1 MREYELEISDR
12 YQRTEHF
19 VRQAL
24 RAFHHLR
31 FDRSAARGDDVAD
44 AFGRNGDVGLSVVV
58 DHRLRIHER
67 YGHQRIELERVR
79 AFLNAELNGASAGV
93 LNEERGGIRA
103 VAGYAVADHGA
114 LYLDVL
120 TNGSLQAAQLLVH
133 LGNGLEF
140 GVFADIQRNALVDD
154 QLYRR
159 HTLGG
164 GVEFDTSRAG
174 HRSRIFG
181 YGELDFVVADLVDRD
196 PALAGVADLG
206 RPLHV
211 AGDAYRIF
219 LLAVAVDDH
228 LGRRRGHS
236 EFEHRIDVPLR
247 NRDFLNDVVVL
258 VLAHDAE
265 AGLPQ

>member
-1 MREYELEISDR
+1 M
-12 YQRTEHF
+12 
-19 VRQAL
+19 
-24 RAFHHLR
+24 
-31 FDRSAARGDDVAD
+31 ARPLA
-44 AFGRNGDVGLSVVV
+44 
-58 DHRLRIHER
+58 
-67 YGHQRIELERVR
+67 
-79 AFLNAELNGASAGV
+79 V

-174 HRSRIFG
+174 HRCPHIW
-181 YGELDFVVADLVDRD
+181 V
-196 PALAGVADLG
+196 
-206 RPLHV
+206 
-211 AGDAYRIF
+211 
-219 LLAVAVDDH
+219 
-228 LGRRRGHS
+228 RRT
-236 EFEHRIDVPLR
+236 
-247 NRDFLNDVVVL
+247 
-258 VLAHDAE
+258 
-265 AGLPQ
+265 